1 MYVGVCWC
9 EKILMLLIIM
19 ILYLLYCFV
28 VPRWICLWF
37 ILVYICLHFSG
48 NRPSGIFAFNMNSH
62 FVGKQA
68 RKPVTVTTAVK
79 INQDND
85 FLPHLIL
92 KITFTCC
99 TFEKEITCHAIWGC
113 RHVSRIIVLL
123 ISPAYVWN
131 MVHNSD
137 VLTCSNQYLTRMSV
151 GLGIVY
157 HFRFRYIYIYIYIY
171 LAHKIDDRKGNSHS
185 PFS

>member
-1 MYVGVCWC
+1 MLIYMYVGVCWC
-9 EKILMLLIIM
+9 EKISMLLIIM

-48 NRPSGIFAFNMNSH
+48 NRPSGILAFNMNSP

-68 RKPVTVTTAVK
+68 RKPVTISLQTAVW

-99 TFEKEITCHAIWGC
+99 TFEKKSPVTQSEGADMFLESYLFSFLLYMSETWSIILMFWPVQTSIWPGC
-113 RHVSRIIVLL
+113 L
-123 ISPAYVWN
+123 
-131 MVHNSD
+131 
-137 VLTCSNQYLTRMSV
+137 
-151 GLGIVY
+151 
-157 HFRFRYIYIYIYIY
+157 
-171 LAHKIDDRKGNSHS
+171 
-185 PFS
+185 